1 MATERMNLKI
11 RNGYVQDNRILIVD
25 DDIVTRNYLAL
36 LLQKGGFNPVHATG
50 PCSAIR
56 ALHQHIFSLA
66 IIDLTYPEEAD
77 DGYSL
82 VCSIREAQPECPIM
96 IITSDQSTQTA
107 VAALRLHVEDYFLKP
122 IDSAELLD
130 AVNSYVTT
138 RNEDG
143 TIDDGTDLTQRERIV
158 LQMFQHGHSYKETAQ
173 MMGCGVG
180 TVQTYAKRIY
190 KKMGVHSRSE
200 ATREGIRLE
209 MIRP

>member
-1 MATERMNLKI
+1 VEEK
-11 RNGYVQDNRILIVD
+11 RILIVD
-25 DDIVTRNYLAL
+25 DDIVMRNYLAL
-36 LLQKGGFNPVHATG
+36 LLQKADFIPVHATG
-50 PCSAIR
+50 PGSATQ
-56 ALHQHIFSLA
+56 ALQQYIFSLA
-66 IIDLTYPEEAD
+66 IIDLTYPDEDD

-96 IITSDQSTQTA
+96 IITADQSAQSA
-107 VAALRLHVEDYFLKP
+107 VEALRLHVEDYFLKP
-122 IDSAELLD
+122 INCTEFLG
-130 AVNSYVTT
+130 AVNSYVSAQT
-138 RNEDG
+138 EDE
-143 TIDDGTDLTQRERIV
+143 TIDDRTGLTRRERIV

-200 ATREGIRLE
+200 ATREGLRLE